1 MDKILGKFLIGGIT
15 VSGISYLSNNI
26 KNTLLASMF
35 ATIPLAMPS
44 SIFIDDN
51 KVKSYSKHILL
62 FDFFLLIS
70 TFQNWALL
78 EYTKLNK
85 YETVTLS
92 MITYFILVYIYYIVM
107 SKKKII

>member
-1 MDKILGKFLIGGIT
+1 MDKILEKFLIGGIT

-26 KNTLLASMF
+26 NDTLLASMF

-51 KVKSYSKHILL
+51 KVKGYSKHILL

-70 TFQNWALL
+70 TFQNWVLL

-85 YETVTLS
+85 YETVSLS
-92 MITYFILVYIYYIVM
+92 MITFFILVYIYYIFN
-107 SKKKII
+107 I